1 MSMDWEDRPAPPLG
15 PMGPLA
21 LSRVALRATL
31 IIVTILIGLAFLLPL
46 RLIERPLF
54 GLRRPW
60 TPYITRTVC
69 RVSLVWMGL
78 RYLRKGTPAHQ
89 RAAVVANHSSWLDI
103 FALNAGDCVHFMSK
117 SEVARWPGIGLLARA
132 TGTLFIARERAQAKL
147 HTQML
152 QDRLVAGQRV
162 LFFPEGT
169 STDALRV
176 LPFKTTLFEAFFAP
190 DLRDIMW
197 VQPVSVTYYAPKGME
212 PRTYGWWGDMD
223 FAPHLLSTL
232 ALARQ
237 GRVEVVYHP
246 AIRVSDVTD
255 RKALAAAAEAA
266 VRSGHGLSQA

>member
-1 MSMDWEDRPAPPLG
+1 MSLNWKERPAPAFG

-21 LSRVALRATL
+21 LSRVGLRATL
-31 IIVTILIGLAFLLPL
+31 IIVTILIGLALLLPL
-46 RLIERPLF
+46 RLIEWPLF

-69 RVSLVWMGL
+69 RMSLIWMGL
-78 RYLRKGTPAHQ
+78 RYERKGAPAHQ

-117 SEVARWPGIGLLARA
+117 SEVASWPGIGLLARA

-169 STDALRV
+169 STDSLRV

-190 DLRDIMW
+190 ELREIMW
-197 VQPVSVTYYAPKGME
+197 VQPVSVTYYAPEGAE

-237 GRVEVVYHP
+237 GRIEVVYHP
-246 AIRVSDVTD
+246 AIRVSEMAD

>member
-1 MSMDWEDRPAPPLG
+1 MTLGWQDDPAPDLG

-31 IIVTILIGLAFLLPL
+31 IILTILAGLALLLPL
-46 RLIERPLF
+46 RLIEAPLF

-69 RVSLVWMGL
+69 RLSLIWMGL
-78 RYLRKGTPAHQ
+78 RYERRGQPAHG

-103 FALNAGDCVHFMSK
+103 FALNAGDCVHFVSK
-117 SEVARWPGIGLLARA
+117 SEVAGWPGIGLLARVA
-132 TGTLFIARERAQAKL
+132 GTLFIARERVQAKL

-190 DLRDIMW
+190 ELREIMW
-197 VQPVSVTYYAPKGME
+197 VQPVSVTYYAPDGME
-212 PRTYGWWGDMD
+212 ARTYGWWGDME
-223 FAPHLLSTL
+223 FGPHLLSTL

-246 AIRVSDVTD
+246 AIRVSDMNG

-266 VRSGHGLSQA
+266 VRRGHGLVQA